1 MSCDHHNCQAV
12 DNTITLFLADK
23 NPLLSELAGQLDQS
37 ASQGSLKRQLKVTT
51 KHSKVSL
58 APLPKHEK
66 EKVLDLIL
74 LMILNNSVIFDE
86 YFIIFLFSLFT
97 FLTIFSFY

>member
-1 MSCDHHNCQAV
+1 MIIIIAKLLIIG
-12 DNTITLFLADK
+12 ITLFLADK